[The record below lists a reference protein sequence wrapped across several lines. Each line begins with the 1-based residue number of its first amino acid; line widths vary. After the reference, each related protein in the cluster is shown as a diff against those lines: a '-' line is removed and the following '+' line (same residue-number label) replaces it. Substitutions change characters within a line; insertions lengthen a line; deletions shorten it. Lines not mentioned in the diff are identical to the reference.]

1 MQVDI
6 GKGHPLSGLGI
17 FEADLIEIH
26 RTVLYVI
33 NGVFRVMK
41 STALGQ
47 HLRDSFSR
55 FLRHGDHYEHHGNHH
70 QAHQDHKAVG
80 QKGGKLSHIQ
90 INPPVR

>member
-1 MQVDI
+1 MSRSSNDADRLTRPDMQVDR

-41 STALGQ
+41 SALGQ

-55 FLRHGDHYEHHGNHH
+55 LLAIVIMTNTMETIIRLLRIW
-70 QAHQDHKAVG
+70 
-80 QKGGKLSHIQ
+80 KL
-90 INPPVR
+90 

>member
-6 GKGHPLSGLGI
+6 GKGHPLSSLGI

-47 HLRDSFSR
+47 HLAILFPDSSAMVIITNTMEIIIR
-55 FLRHGDHYEHHGNHH
+55 LIRII
-70 QAHQDHKAVG
+70 
-80 QKGGKLSHIQ
+80 KL
-90 INPPVR
+90 